1 MVRSLMAEGAI
12 HRPSVRR
19 AFLAEPRERYVPEI
33 AELDGLE
40 AVYRPE
46 AALVTAR
53 DRNGAALSSSSA
65 PGVMAPMLEALQLRP
80 GLRVLEIGAGT
91 GYNASLLK
99 RLVGED
105 GSVTSIEVDARIARQ
120 ARSHLAAGG
129 HRARVVVGDG
139 RAGWPGGAPFDS
151 IIVTASSDFVPKTWR
166 DQLVEGGRLVLP
178 FRFRPDTQA
187 ILGLRRERDLLVS
200 TTTFGGGFMP
210 LREPG
215 AVYRPVEAQS
225 SLGASVTSGAKGSTL
240 ARISGPALEH
250 LSEAQ
255 RRALLAEV
263 LSPGRRGNTVVASR
277 APALLMFLLLHP
289 HAQTVH
295 CTFGDRFGAGVLGPR
310 GSSFAAFT
318 CARKKPGQLFAW
330 GGTAAEEKLAGLV
343 DEWRGAGKPAIDRL
357 IITIDY
363 GRDEVMSAK
372 PWRQL
377 TLNQGTLSLNWRQ
390 GAPART
396 SQT

>member
-1 MVRSLMAEGAI
+1 MVRSLMAGGAI

-129 HRARVVVGDG
+129 HRVRVVVGDG
-139 RAGWPGGAPFDS
+139 RAGWRGGA
-151 IIVTASSDFVPKTWR
+151 
-166 DQLVEGGRLVLP
+166 
-178 FRFRPDTQA
+178 
-187 ILGLRRERDLLVS
+187 
-200 TTTFGGGFMP
+200 FGGGFMP

-225 SLGASVTSGAKGSTL
+225 WLGASVTSGAKGSTL
-240 ARISGPALEH
+240 ARISGPALER

-255 RRALLAEV
+255 HRALLAEV

-363 GRDEVMSAK
+363 GRDEVMSGK

-377 TLNQGTLSLNWRQ
+377 TLNQGTLSLNWRK
-390 GAPART
+390 GASARA